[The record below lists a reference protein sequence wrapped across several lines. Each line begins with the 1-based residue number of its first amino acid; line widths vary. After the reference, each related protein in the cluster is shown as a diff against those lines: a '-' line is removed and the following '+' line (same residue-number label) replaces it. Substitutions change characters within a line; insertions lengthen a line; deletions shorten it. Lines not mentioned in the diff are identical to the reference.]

1 MVPENRKEKVLQASH
16 DHQLAGHMGIDN
28 TYQRLSGKYY
38 WKDMYEDIRSYVQ
51 KCDICQKRRRG
62 KEVEALQ
69 PIVPGG
75 SFEHIRIDIVGPLP
89 RTLRGNRY
97 IVVAVDYL
105 TKYPEAKALPLADAL
120 NIAPFI
126 YEEIICR
133 HGIPTELT
141 SDRGTEFINEL
152 MQLMT
157 QHFGI
162 RHIQTT
168 AYHPQGNGLTERT
181 NQTIKNTLAK
191 AVQSQGGD
199 WDLYLPSALFALW
212 TMKQETTKFT
222 FFELTYGRKALQLVD
237 QVMGNNTPK
246 GGTWEQQ
253 IDHRATKKIEGL

>member
-1 MVPENRKEKVLQASH
+1 
-16 DHQLAGHMGIDN
+16 
-28 TYQRLSGKYY
+28 
-38 WKDMYEDIRSYVQ
+38 MYEDIRSYVQ
-51 KCDICQKRRRG
+51 KCNICQKRHRG

-75 SFEHIRIDIVGPLP
+75 PFEHIGIDIVGPLP
-89 RTLRGNRY
+89 RILRGNRY

-133 HGIPTELT
+133 HRIPTELT

-162 RHIQTT
+162 
-168 AYHPQGNGLTERT
+168 
-181 NQTIKNTLAK
+181 
-191 AVQSQGGD
+191 
-199 WDLYLPSALFALW
+199 
-212 TMKQETTKFT
+212 
-222 FFELTYGRKALQLVD
+222 
-237 QVMGNNTPK
+237 
-246 GGTWEQQ
+246 
-253 IDHRATKKIEGL
+253 